1 MQKLALILAL
11 LSTGVSCD
19 VKEERNIVQLAIMV
33 VDIIPCQFPYF
44 PIPYG
49 CWCGFTPNP
58 PPDLPIVDGFD
69 ESCKIHDHCYDDA
82 VANGCDWLD
91 EYIWDYDW
99 DLSSD
104 GKEVICAENQ
114 DVCQKSMCECDKGV
128 AYALR
133 DEAEILGCPDGNPG
147 CPYP

>member
-1 MQKLALILAL
+1 MKLSLLLITVL
-11 LSTGVSCD
+11 LSTASSK
-19 VKEERNIVQLAIMV
+19 KEEKNVLQLAYMV
-33 VDIIPCQFPYF
+33 TQIIDCQFPYF

-58 PPDLPIVDGFD
+58 PEDLPTVDGFD
-69 ESCKIHDHCYDDA
+69 ESCKEHDFCYDDA

-91 EYIWDYDW
+91 EYVWNYDW
-99 DLSSD
+99 DLSDD
-104 GKEVICAENQ
+104 GKEVICAEDQ
-114 DVCQKSMCECDKGV
+114 DFCQKAMCECDKGV

-133 DEAEILGCPDGNPG
+133 DTSKELGCPDGNPG